1 MITIF
6 YKKNIGFLKKYIYRL
21 EFVLWQLIGLLENQ
35 KKKIE
40 IVSPLFDMLSL
51 MQSFGEYLGVTTPSA
66 SALRG

>member
-1 MITIF
+1 LAIDWIVG
-6 YKKNIGFLKKYIYRL
+6 KS
-21 EFVLWQLIGLLENQ
+21 

>member
-35 KKKIE
+35 KKNRNC
-40 IVSPLFDMLSL
+40 
-51 MQSFGEYLGVTTPSA
+51 VT
-66 SALRG
+66 LI